1 MSDFSLKRHGI
12 TVIDILRN
20 ASPAVLYEEAILNEV
35 DSKISSSGALLAYSG
50 LKTGRSP
57 KDKHVVK
64 NTNSEKDVWWGN
76 VNVPISQEVFQANRK
91 CVLEY
96 LNGCQRLYCTDGFI
110 GWDKK
115 YRIKVRIIASRPYHA
130 LFMWNMMIRPSPEE
144 LLDFDSP
151 DLTIFNAGVSSADP
165 QLDGITSKTSIDL
178 NIESQEVTILGT
190 EYAGEMK
197 KAIFTYMNY
206 LMPKQ
211 DILSMHCSATSDK
224 QNDHSSIL
232 FGLSGTGKTTLSAD
246 PQRPLVGDDEH
257 CWTDEGIFNIE
268 GGCYAKAIN
277 LTHEAEPEIY
287 DALVYGALLENVK
300 YSEETRQIAFN
311 DDTITENTR
320 ASYPIEF
327 IDNAKI
333 PCIAGHPSD
342 VIFLTCDAFGVLPPL
357 SRLTPEQAEYYF
369 ISGYTAKV
377 AGTEMGV
384 KSPQAT
390 FSPCF
395 GGPFLVWHPSKY
407 AQMLSTQIRSHR
419 VKVWLIN
426 TGWSGGSYGTGS
438 RIKLSFTRAM
448 LDAIY
453 SGSLEKVQTVI
464 DPVFGLEVIVNC
476 PNVPSELL
484 VPRESWTDKN
494 AFDQTASKLANLFKE
509 NFKQYEN
516 EVTDSVRL
524 AGPR

>member
-197 KAIFTYMNY
+197 TVSFSPEEEQNPPNNRMCQGCVGRVTHA
-206 LMPKQ
+206 LRRPAP
-211 DILSMHCSATSDK
+211 LASARK
-224 QNDHSSIL
+224 
-232 FGLSGTGKTTLSAD
+232 
-246 PQRPLVGDDEH
+246 RP
-257 CWTDEGIFNIE
+257 
-268 GGCYAKAIN
+268 
-277 LTHEAEPEIY
+277 
-287 DALVYGALLENVK
+287 
-300 YSEETRQIAFN
+300 TRTPPRRTMSQSQVPRPHKDVA
-311 DDTITENTR
+311 TKKRRRKRRRRKNTR
-320 ASYPIEF
+320 H
-327 IDNAKI
+327 K
-333 PCIAGHPSD
+333 
-342 VIFLTCDAFGVLPPL
+342 
-357 SRLTPEQAEYYF
+357 R
-369 ISGYTAKV
+369 
-377 AGTEMGV
+377 
-384 KSPQAT
+384 
-390 FSPCF
+390 
-395 GGPFLVWHPSKY
+395 
-407 AQMLSTQIRSHR
+407 
-419 VKVWLIN
+419 
-426 TGWSGGSYGTGS
+426 
-438 RIKLSFTRAM
+438 
-448 LDAIY
+448 
-453 SGSLEKVQTVI
+453 
-464 DPVFGLEVIVNC
+464 
-476 PNVPSELL
+476 
-484 VPRESWTDKN
+484 
-494 AFDQTASKLANLFKE
+494 
-509 NFKQYEN
+509 
-516 EVTDSVRL
+516 
-524 AGPR
+524 